1 MMPSMPHTL
10 ALIPGLNTMA
20 KVFDAVVAALPA
32 DITAQAL
39 DNPALDSVEDIA
51 NAHLAVLPN
60 RFWLAGFAFGGY
72 VALAMLEH
80 APKRI
85 LGLALIGSAPGS
97 DSPTQSEARKRTI
110 QHANSGGHLDMV
122 RAQAAQA
129 FHPDS
134 LRDEALMKRRMDMAA
149 EYGTKRFI
157 AHQHACANRI
167 DRGFLLDG
175 MRPTLLITG
184 SHDQIYTPDAMLD
197 LAATVRGCEFR
208 AIERSGHMVPME
220 QPLALARRLALWIGA
235 NKAGAVP
242 PDTVF

>member
-1 MMPSMPHTL
+1 MPRMAHTL
-10 ALIPGLNTMA
+10 ALIPGLNTTA
-20 KVFDAVVAALPA
+20 ALFDAVAAGLPA

-39 DNPALDSVEDIA
+39 DNPALDSVEEIA
-51 NAHLAVLPN
+51 NAHLALLPK

-72 VALAMLEH
+72 VALAMLDH
-80 APKRI
+80 APKRV

-97 DSPTQSEARKRTI
+97 DSPTQSEARQRTI

-122 RAQAAQA
+122 RAQAANA

-149 EYGTKRFI
+149 EYGAQRFL

-184 SHDQIYTPDAMLD
+184 SHDPVYTPDSMLD
-197 LAATVRGCEFR
+197 LAAIVRGCEFR

-220 QPLALARRLALWIGA
+220 QPLALARRLALWIKA
-235 NKAGAVP
+235 NGKAEQP
-242 PDTVF
+242 QP